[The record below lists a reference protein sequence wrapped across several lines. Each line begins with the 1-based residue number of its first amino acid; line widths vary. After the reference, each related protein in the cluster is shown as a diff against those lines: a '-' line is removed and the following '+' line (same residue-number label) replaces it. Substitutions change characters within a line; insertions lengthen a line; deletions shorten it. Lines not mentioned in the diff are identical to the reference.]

1 MYEMEKKIEKLENNK
16 RKFDSS
22 VETKK
27 KIILGKQNISLTRLN
42 RYRYR
47 SVLLSIIIINITSI
61 RIVCSK

>member
-22 VETKK
+22 VETK